1 MIYGAWE
8 ALKTSKPRVLYVML
22 GEGDE
27 WAHAGRYDL
36 YVDATRR
43 ADRFI
48 ERTWTLL
55 QSLPEYKDRTTLLIT
70 TDHGR
75 GATTADWSDHGRKV
89 PSAENT
95 WMAALGEGV
104 PARGVREGLTVTT
117 SQLAATIAAA
127 VGEDFTAANA
137 QAAPPLP
144 LATSRTAPT
153 PGRTRQA
160 PQSRIP

>member
-1 MIYGAWE
+1 MIYAAWE

-27 WAHAGRYDL
+27 WAHASRYDL

-43 ADRFI
+43 ADSFI
-48 ERTWTLL
+48 GRTWALL
-55 QSLPEYKDRTTLLIT
+55 QSLPEYKDRTTLLVT

-89 PSAENT
+89 PAAENT
-95 WMAALGEGV
+95 WIAALGIGV
-104 PARGVREGLTVTT
+104 PPRGVREGLTVTT

-137 QAAPPLP
+137 KAAPALP
-144 LATSRTAPT
+144 FTASRTAPT
-153 PGRTRQA
+153 PGRIR
-160 PQSRIP
+160 